1 MIQVDTNSQ
10 IITSMPLA
18 SAEFSLDQD
27 NLPHVFHVLRNMI
40 YSNKIMAVIRE
51 YSTNAYDANVENNA
65 DRPFVVTMPTITSL
79 VFKVRDF
86 GKGLSEA
93 GVVGIFASYGASTK
107 RFSNDYVGFLGF
119 GSKSA
124 FCYSETF
131 SVVSYHGGKKT
142 TYHAYIDESNIG
154 TIAKLHEEV
163 SDAPTG
169 LEICIPVKMGDIEN
183 FKTNAIT
190 FFQNFLPLPEFV
202 NSDIPSLIEEEIKAR
217 TFYFQGTNGV
227 LFRNKDYKTEVYV
240 KMGNVMYPLRNI
252 ENYDLRWLP
261 QFSKFIMNVEIGEIS
276 FTTSREEI
284 QLTAQTVAKIKEKIQ
299 AFKDEVKNQYVN
311 KIDTCKDIA
320 EAWLKFSKFPDFVR
334 LCLSKTLTYKGNL
347 IPISFFEEL
356 NTAQISY
363 IGRWQGNQPL
373 YVSSAKSYKDFGFIV
388 NDGNTSAK
396 NLSTKLKIAHK
407 KLRDQGIAKDRIYF
421 IKMKVSESKELLE
434 NSFFQLFNVVKLSEI
449 NATSNAKGV
458 EKIYKFKSSSYYH
471 WEEISSD
478 QYDEYKETLLLV
490 KLKSSYQPTPTAWGN
505 YDISSAL
512 RFISAQEKVII
523 VGARKNVVLE
533 GAIPLEDYLATFLNK
548 IFESDMMNEI
558 QKDHILEKMRNKYQ
572 FKTNTWIEICKKSQ
586 KIICPVAKELFEFF
600 KHYQTSNETLE
611 SKVGVFLNVCKNV
624 DEIKKTD
631 FVKRY
636 RKAIEDNSEVFS
648 VIEILFAKLYAK
660 YPLLTTICSSAYIN
674 TPDNCIDYIN
684 ALYSYKK
691 GNS

>member
-1 MIQVDTNSQ
+1 
-10 IITSMPLA
+10 
-18 SAEFSLDQD
+18 
-27 NLPHVFHVLRNMI
+27 
-40 YSNKIMAVIRE
+40 
-51 YSTNAYDANVENNA
+51 
-65 DRPFVVTMPTITSL
+65 
-79 VFKVRDF
+79 
-86 GKGLSEA
+86 
-93 GVVGIFASYGASTK
+93 
-107 RFSNDYVGFLGF
+107 
-119 GSKSA
+119 
-124 FCYSETF
+124 
-131 SVVSYHGGKKT
+131 
-142 TYHAYIDESNIG
+142 
-154 TIAKLHEEV
+154 
-163 SDAPTG
+163 
-169 LEICIPVKMGDIEN
+169 
-183 FKTNAIT
+183 
-190 FFQNFLPLPEFV
+190 
-202 NSDIPSLIEEEIKAR
+202 
-217 TFYFQGTNGV
+217 
-227 LFRNKDYKTEVYV
+227 
-240 KMGNVMYPLRNI
+240 MGNVMYPLRNI

-284 QLTAQTVAKIKEKIQ
+284 QLTVQTVAKIKEKIQ

-334 LCLSKTLTYKGNL
+334 ICLSQTLTYKGNL
-347 IPISFFEEL
+347 IPISFFEKL

-407 KLRDQGIAKDRIYF
+407 ELRDQGIAKDRIYF
-421 IKMKVSESKELLE
+421 IKMKVSETKELLE

-458 EKIYKFKSSSYYH
+458 EKTYKFKPSAYYF
-471 WEEISSD
+471 WGEITSD
-478 QYDEYKETLLLV
+478 QYDEYEGTLLSV
-490 KLKSSYQPTPTAWGN
+490 KLKYSNQPTPTVWGN

-512 RFISAQEKVII
+512 RFISAKEKVII
-523 VGARKNVVLE
+523 LGARKNVVLE
-533 GAIPLEDYLATFLNK
+533 GAIPLEDYLATFLSK
-548 IFESDMMNEI
+548 IFESDMINEI
-558 QKDHILEKMRNKYQ
+558 QKDHILENMRKKYE

-586 KIICPVAKELFEFF
+586 KIICPVAKELFDFF
-600 KHYQTSNETLE
+600 SDYQTANETLE
-611 SKVGVFLNVCKNV
+611 SKVGVFLNVCRNV

-636 RKAIEDNSEVFS
+636 RKAMEDNSEVFS
-648 VIEILFAKLYAK
+648 VIETLFAKLYAK
-660 YPLLTTICSSAYIN
+660 YPLLTTICSSVYIN